1 MELFFGKKKVI
12 KHSAKY
18 YSGLDLPKLRKAG
31 IKKSDPKFFEKLH
44 KHSLKQKS
52 GYHVMEKGKKIT
64 VEKWCRDYGRMFY
77 DSECKQDLKDIGK
90 KVFKF
95 GKMSNT
101 FASELKYLQGL

>member
-1 MELFFGKKKVI
+1 MELAFGKKKVI

-95 GKMSNT
+95 GNT
-101 FASELKYLQGL
+101 FALELKYLQGL